1 MAMSLF
7 LGEWTTAKGT
17 TRFRRCG
24 RSRFDKER
32 CPSANKY
39 GTQYLGRNLD
49 DRSTLYALL

>member
-17 TRFRRCG
+17 TRFRRYG